1 MALAKGSTLRATL
14 DFLEHETRPGVVEE
28 VLGRLDAG
36 LRREIERAAPTDE
49 LPFDRALALWRAA
62 DAVLGAEEPQWPER
76 AGEYAIGRTGAQL
89 YAGILKKKTPM
100 EFLTQPIKL
109 FRLYY
114 HTGDIEVVQTGEQ
127 CAVLRLVDFDTP
139 DRLFCRRQTGGLR
152 KALELAGGRDARVR
166 QVRCEL
172 EGDAFCEWEL
182 TWRA

>member
-14 DFLEHETRPGVVEE
+14 DFLARETHAGVREK
-28 VLGRLDAG
+28 VLARLEPG
-36 LRREIERAAPTDE
+36 LRREIEGAGPTDE

-62 DAVLGAEEPQWPER
+62 DAVLGREDPEWPER
-76 AGEYAIGRTGAQL
+76 AGEYAIGQTGAQL
-89 YAGILKKKTPM
+89 YAGILKKSNPI

-114 HTGDIEVVQTGEQ
+114 HPGDIEVVQASEGS
-127 CAVLRLVDFDTP
+127 AILRLVEFDAP
-139 DRLFCRRQTGGLR
+139 DRLFGRRQTGGLR
-152 KALELAGGRDARVR
+152 KALELAGGRDAQVR

-182 TWRA
+182 SWRA